1 MLAREGAK
9 ASSEQGWEQDPTL
22 SLLHQSRRLE
32 LWKALWIFQICFLQ
46 GGGGGLCLAWG
57 WRLGLA
63 PLAAPLPW
71 WPTWPRDED

>member
-46 GGGGGLCLAWG
+46 GGGGGLFGLGVEAGPGPASSPSPLVAHLAQ
-57 WRLGLA
+57 R
-63 PLAAPLPW
+63 
-71 WPTWPRDED
+71 